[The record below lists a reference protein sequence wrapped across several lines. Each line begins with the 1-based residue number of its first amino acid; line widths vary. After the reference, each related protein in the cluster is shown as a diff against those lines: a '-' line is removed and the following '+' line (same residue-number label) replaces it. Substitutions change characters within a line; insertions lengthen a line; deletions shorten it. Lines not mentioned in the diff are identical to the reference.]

1 MREISVGDHTYD
13 PVNGI
18 VHTTMTSISSSKEGG
33 MFVVSGPEQMADGS
47 WRLVIGISTNE
58 TVPSEL
64 SIQFGQIDE
73 DVQHQLEEG
82 FGLMNE
88 GREY

>member
-1 MREISVGDHTYD
+1 
-13 PVNGI
+13 
-18 VHTTMTSISSSKEGG
+18 
-33 MFVVSGPEQMADGS
+33 PEQMADGN
-47 WRLVIGISTNE
+47 WRLVIGISANE

>member
-1 MREISVGDHTYD
+1 MTREISVGDHTYD

-33 MFVVSGPEQMADGS
+33 MFVVSGPEQMADGN

-58 TVPSEL
+58 TTLTASGMSFGMTL
-64 SIQFGQIDE
+64 SGMSDAILGE
-73 DVQHQLEEG
+73 
-82 FGLMNE
+82 
-88 GREY
+88 